1 MFGNFPGIASL
12 NNTIA
17 MHQWLQNQ
25 NQANPGQGALPVRH
39 APTNQSLQP
48 SSSAQPGSP
57 AHAGAAAHAKLPPH
71 IQEIADALVARD
83 AELAAVKGPL
93 LEDLERHGPLNLDIL
108 ARQFAL
114 EGQALRGSL
123 GKEALDSLAS
133 GAVLQRAV
141 AGHVALGTRGAVSEE
156 TLDAIINPEGH
167 PELPPPLPPEALATI
182 APGLGAPGSV
192 TLEANRATALDSAYR
207 HVIAKLEAEDPRDQ
221 ATIDNVKLSQTAFK
235 VRIADRENELELKA
249 LACQI
254 DVEKAANKV
263 PVPGVRGETKR
274 ETDTAIAKPKLEAA
288 KAELKEFHQASNFI
302 LHAEHL
308 DSLKSR
314 AINIKEQ
321 GLKEN
326 LPKIAKVAIGQGLP
340 QAVSSAAHWGY
351 ARNAAL
357 LASTAVLNGHV
368 NRPAELVAGVLAQA
382 VALGTAHKLVGDI
395 ARDGLHSLTEVGGW
409 IRPIETVQ
417 AEVYFPDAPR
427 IEFNSQGSLHVH
439 SDDEHAAL
447 NDAGLKDRKAFQDET
462 LKGGFGTL
470 KGDFAGFASFASANA
485 IRDALSNATELANS
499 IHARASASFAGGGA
513 MATAQNLMALSD
525 HHDGLPTRVFSKH
538 TNPRSALQRM
548 WNSSQKLDLTQSA
561 NRVDLYSRIWGAG
574 VGMTMATA
582 VQTYVSEALDRAR
595 DPNGGNA
602 ANRLCHAVLEGF
614 KSYLTLMPFFAGIV
628 AEAEGKKLNPAG
640 TSALTNRVLSGPLN
654 AASPVYLKDSATATH
669 TAPAGSYKRIPQ
681 GAHNVLRGI
690 SSFPAQSGAVLTEKA
705 GQGAA
710 KVIAGAVKLPAK
722 AIEAARHKQPPAP
735 DEEQGRST
743 QQP

>member
-1 MFGNFPGIASL
+1 MLGNFPGIASL
-12 NNTIA
+12 KSTIA
-17 MHQWLQNQ
+17 MHEWLQNQ
-25 NQANPGQGALPVRH
+25 NSSNPDQGALPVRH

-48 SSSAQPGSP
+48 SSPGSP
-57 AHAGAAAHAKLPPH
+57 AHAGASAHAQLPPH
-71 IQEIADALVARD
+71 IQKVARELEARD
-83 AELAAVKGPL
+83 AELAALKGPL
-93 LEDLERHGPLNLDIL
+93 LEELARHGPLNLDVL
-108 ARQFAL
+108 AGQFAL
-114 EGQALRGSL
+114 EGKALRGGL
-123 GKEALDSLAS
+123 GKEALDSLES

-141 AGHVALGTRGAVSEE
+141 SGQVGLGMRGAVSEE

-167 PELPPPLPPEALATI
+167 PELPPPLPPEALA
-182 APGLGAPGSV
+182 AVSPALGAPGSV
-192 TLEANRATALDSAYR
+192 TLEANRATALDSAYK
-207 HVIAKLEAEDPRDQ
+207 HVIARLEAQDPRDQ
-221 ATIDNVKLSQTAFK
+221 AMIDDVKLSQTAFK
-235 VRIADRENELELKA
+235 VRIADRENQLELTA

-254 DVEKAANKV
+254 DLEKASNKI
-263 PVPGVRGETKR
+263 PLPGVRGEAKR
-274 ETDTAIAKPKLEAA
+274 NADTAIAQPRLDAA
-288 KAELKEFHQASNFI
+288 KAELKAFQQASNLI

-308 DSLKSR
+308 DSLKGR
-314 AINIKEQ
+314 AINVKEQ
-321 GLKEN
+321 GWKDN

-357 LASTAVLNGHV
+357 LASNAVLQGQV

-382 VALGTAHKLVGDI
+382 LALGTAHKLVGDV
-395 ARDGLHSLTEVGGW
+395 ARDGLHSLTELGGW
-409 IRPIETVQ
+409 IRPIETVP

-427 IEFNSQGSLHVH
+427 IEFNQHGALQVH

-447 NDAGLKDRKAFQDET
+447 NSDSLQDRKAFQDHA

-470 KGDFAGFASFASANA
+470 KGDLAGFASFASANA

-499 IHARASASFAGGGA
+499 IHAKASASFAGGGA

-525 HHDGLPTRVFSKH
+525 HHDGLPTRVFAKH

-574 VGMTMATA
+574 VGMSMATA
-582 VQTYVSEALDRAR
+582 VQTYASEALDRAR

-628 AEAEGKKLNPAG
+628 AEAEGKKLNPGG

-654 AASPVYLKDSATATH
+654 ALSPVYLKDGATATH
-669 TAPAGSYKRIPQ
+669 TAPQGSLKRIPQ

-690 SSFPAQSGAVLTEKA
+690 ASTPAQAGAVLTEKA
-705 GQGAA
+705 GQVAA
-710 KVIAGAVKLPAK
+710 KAVVGTVKLPAK
-722 AIEAARHKQPPAP
+722 AIEAARHKQPPPP
-735 DEEQGRST
+735 DEEQGRNA

>member
-17 MHQWLQNQ
+17 LHQWLQNQ
-25 NQANPGQGALPVRH
+25 NQPNPGQGALPVRH

-57 AHAGAAAHAKLPPH
+57 AHTGANAHAKLPPD
-71 IQEIADALVARD
+71 IQKIADALVARD

-93 LEDLERHGPLNLDIL
+93 LEDLDRQGPLDLNIL
-108 ARQFAL
+108 GRQFAL

-141 AGHVALGTRGAVSEE
+141 SGHVAPGMHGAVSEE
-156 TLDAIINPEGH
+156 TLDAIINPEGQ

-182 APGLGAPGSV
+182 APGLGAAGSV

-207 HVIAKLEAEDPRDQ
+207 HVIAKLEADDPRDQ
-221 ATIDNVKLSQTAFK
+221 AMIDNVKLSQMAFK
-235 VRIADRENELELKA
+235 VRVAGRENELELTA

-254 DVEKAANKV
+254 DMEKASNKV
-263 PVPGVRGETKR
+263 PLPGVRGEAKR
-274 ETDTAIAKPKLEAA
+274 EEDTAKAKPKLDAA
-288 KAELKEFHQASNFI
+288 KAELKEFHQASNLI

-308 DSLKSR
+308 ESLKSR

-357 LASTAVLNGHV
+357 LASTAALHGNV

-382 VALGTAHKLVGDI
+382 FALGTAHKLVGDI
-395 ARDGLHSLTEVGGW
+395 ARDGLHSLTELGGW

-427 IEFNSQGSLHVH
+427 IEFNGQGKLHVH

-447 NDAGLKDRKAFQDET
+447 NGDSVHDRKEFQDKT

-470 KGDFAGFASFASANA
+470 KGDLAGFASFASANA
-485 IRDALSNATELANS
+485 IRDALANATELANS
-499 IHARASASFAGGGA
+499 IHARASASFAGGGS
-513 MATAQNLMALSD
+513 MATIQNLIALSD
-525 HHDGLPTRVFSKH
+525 HHDGLPTRVFAKH

-548 WNSSQKLDLTQSA
+548 LNSSQKLDLTQSA

-582 VQTYVSEALDRAR
+582 LQTYASEALDRAR

-628 AEAEGKKLNPAG
+628 AETEGKKLNPAG

-654 AASPVYLKDSATATH
+654 AASPFYLKDGAKATH
-669 TAPAGSYKRIPQ
+669 TAPEGSLNRLPQ

-690 SSFPAQSGAVLTEKA
+690 TSTPAQAGAVLTEKT
-705 GQGAA
+705 GQLAA
-710 KVIAGAVKLPAK
+710 NAIKGTVKLPGK
-722 AIEAARHKQPPAP
+722 AIEAMRNRQPPP
-735 DEEQGRST
+735 DEEQGRNA

>member
-1 MFGNFPGIASL
+1 MFGNFPGIPSL

-25 NQANPGQGALPVRH
+25 NQSNQGQGALPVRH
-39 APTNQSLQP
+39 APASQSLQP
-48 SSSAQPGSP
+48 TSPGSP
-57 AHAGAAAHAKLPPH
+57 AHAGAAAHAQLPPH
-71 IQEIADALVARD
+71 IQQIADALEARD

-93 LEDLERHGPLNLDIL
+93 LQDLDRSGPLKLDIL

-141 AGHVALGTRGAVSEE
+141 SGHVGLGMRGAVSEE

-167 PELPPPLPPEALATI
+167 PALPPPLPPAALA
-182 APGLGAPGSV
+182 AVSPDLGAPGSV
-192 TLEANRATALDSAYR
+192 AFEAHRATALDSAYR
-207 HVIAKLEAEDPRDQ
+207 HVIARLEAEDPRDQ
-221 ATIDNVKLSQTAFK
+221 AMIDNVRLSQMAFK
-235 VRIADRENELELKA
+235 VRVADRENELELA
-249 LACQI
+249 SLACQI
-254 DVEKAANKV
+254 DMEKASNKV
-263 PVPGVRGETKR
+263 PIPGVRGEAKR
-274 ETDTAIAKPKLEAA
+274 SADTAAAKPKLDAA
-288 KAELKEFHQASNFI
+288 KADLAQFHQASNFI

-308 DSLKSR
+308 ESLKSR
-314 AINIKEQ
+314 AINVKEQ

-357 LASTAVLNGHV
+357 LASNAVLQGQV
-368 NRPAELVAGVLAQA
+368 NRPAELVAGVVAQA
-382 VALGTAHKLVGDI
+382 VALGTAHKLVGDL
-395 ARDGLHSLTEVGGW
+395 ARDGLHSLTELGGW

-417 AEVYFPDAPR
+417 PEVYFPDAPR
-427 IEFNSQGSLHVH
+427 IEFNQHGDLHVH
-439 SDDEHAAL
+439 SADEHAAL
-447 NDAGLKDRKAFQDET
+447 NGDSIKDRKEFKAHT

-470 KGDFAGFASFASANA
+470 KGDLAGFASFASANT
-485 IRDALSNATELANS
+485 IRDALSNVTEFAGS
-499 IHARASASFAGGGA
+499 IHGRATASFAGGGA

-574 VGMTMATA
+574 VGMSMATA
-582 VQTYVSEALDRAR
+582 VQTYFSEALDRAR

-614 KSYLTLMPFFAGIV
+614 KSYVTLMPFFAGLV
-628 AEAEGKKLNPAG
+628 AESEGKKLNPGG

-654 AASPVYLKDSATATH
+654 AISPLYLKDGATATH
-669 TAPAGSYKRIPQ
+669 TAPKGSFKRIPQ
-681 GAHNVLRGI
+681 GAHNVLRGMT
-690 SSFPAQSGAVLTEKA
+690 STPAQAGAALTEKS
-705 GQGAA
+705 GQLAA
-710 KVIAGAVKLPAK
+710 KAVVGTVKLPAK
-722 AIEAARHKQPPAP
+722 AIEAARHKSPPSP